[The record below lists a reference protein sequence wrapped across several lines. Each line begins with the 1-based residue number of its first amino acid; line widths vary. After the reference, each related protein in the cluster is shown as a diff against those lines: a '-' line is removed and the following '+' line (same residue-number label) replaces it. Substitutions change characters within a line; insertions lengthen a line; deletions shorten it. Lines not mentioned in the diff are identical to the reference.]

1 MKFFMAPTPL
11 ILFEE
16 QQQQQQPGLLLHLL
30 KFLSIFLLSIL
41 FLRRLS
47 RIWSK
52 KTSLPPSPPKLP
64 FIGNLHQLGDLL
76 HHSFRDL
83 AQKYG
88 PIMLLHLGQ
97 APVLVISSAEMAR
110 EIMKNQDTVF
120 TNRPALTAVRI
131 VLYQCQDVG
140 FAPYGE
146 YWRQMRKICVSDLLG
161 VKRVQSFKFVREVEI
176 DCLIKKISQSCSKG
190 SPVNLSDTLL
200 TLSYNIL
207 SMCSFG
213 RKSEKVDNIHMFGK
227 LSREVLQLL
236 GAFSIGDFFPCL
248 RWMDVLTG
256 LIGRL
261 KRTTQQ
267 LDVLFDGIIDDH
279 LKKGEI
285 QNSLDNKQDFVDLL
299 LHVQREKKL
308 SIDISKDSIKAIM
321 MDMFLGGTD
330 TTATATEWAMA
341 ELLKSP
347 NKMKKAQEEVR
358 RIVGKK
364 PKVQEEDIQ
373 EMEYLKCVIKET
385 LRLHPSGPLLLPRES
400 ITSTEINGYT
410 IPPKTRV
417 YINAWAIQRDPM
429 TWDKAEEFI
438 PERFSESTVDF
449 KGQDFELVPFGSG
462 RRSCPGM
469 SFGIAVVELA
479 LANLLYWF
487 DWELP
492 NGELK
497 EMLDMT
503 ESFGFTVNKKIPLHL
518 LPSHYVA

>member
-1 MKFFMAPTPL
+1 
-11 ILFEE
+11 
-16 QQQQQQPGLLLHLL
+16 
-30 KFLSIFLLSIL
+30 
-41 FLRRLS
+41 
-47 RIWSK
+47 
-52 KTSLPPSPPKLP
+52 
-64 FIGNLHQLGDLL
+64 
-76 HHSFRDL
+76 
-83 AQKYG
+83 
-88 PIMLLHLGQ
+88 MLLHLGQ

-120 TNRPALTAVRI
+120 TNRPALTAVWI

-190 SPVNLSDTLL
+190 SPVNLSDMLL

-261 KRTTQQ
+261 KRRTQQ

-308 SIDISKDSIKAIM
+308 SIGISKDSIKAIM
-321 MDMFLGGTD
+321 MTR
-330 TTATATEWAMA
+330 EW
-341 ELLKSP
+341 
-347 NKMKKAQEEVR
+347 
-358 RIVGKK
+358 I
-364 PKVQEEDIQ
+364 
-373 EMEYLKCVIKET
+373 Y
-385 LRLHPSGPLLLPRES
+385 
-400 ITSTEINGYT
+400 Y
-410 IPPKTRV
+410 PPKTRV

-497 EMLDMT
+497 EMLDMS
-503 ESFGFTVNKKIPLHL
+503 ESFGLTVNKKIPLLL